1 MTLFHIALN
10 GLKCAMT
17 NESFPNAVLYSSFVN
32 VTTTGINGVTDDNES
47 NISVEGNTIT
57 AHASNNTDVRL
68 YDINGMLIAT
78 ANTGSEGTATFN
90 VAKAGI
96 YVVKSGTNTEKVAIR

>member
-1 MTLFHIALN
+1 
-10 GLKCAMT
+10 MT
-17 NESFPNAVLYSSFVN
+17 NENFPNAVLYSSFVN

-90 VAKAGI
+90 VEKAGI